1 VEEGVGLGIE
11 RTEQSI
17 MDRTS
22 IHSANSRMTAQTVIE
37 KSTDW
42 TTKKQVSHSRCQ
54 FMVSDLKG

>member
-42 TTKKQVSHSRCQ
+42 TKKNKFPTVG
-54 FMVSDLKG
+54 VNLW